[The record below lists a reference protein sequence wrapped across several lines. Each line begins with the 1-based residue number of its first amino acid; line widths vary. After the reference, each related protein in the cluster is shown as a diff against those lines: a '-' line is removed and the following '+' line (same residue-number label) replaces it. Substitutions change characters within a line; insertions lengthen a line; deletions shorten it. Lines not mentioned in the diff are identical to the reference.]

1 MLDLKWSSEQI
12 RYSPKIVVGCPSVGE
27 PTGYPVAW
35 SRISNGVHRKKKK
48 KKEKKGR
55 SKVRTR
61 TFVTGDLACER
72 KPEGTTGNDMTL
84 RFTVF

>member
-12 RYSPKIVVGCPSVGE
+12 FSTNCRWVPLSRGTNWLPSSMVENFKWG
-27 PTGYPVAW
+27 PQK
-35 SRISNGVHRKKKK
+35 KKKK